1 MTKGQKDKQ
10 RAIQTLL
17 VYSLKWHTPSL
28 LLVVKASHMTESAV
42 KGGHVFFVDNE
53 ATERMCTQGHIKN

>member
-1 MTKGQKDKQ
+1 MTKEQKDKQ
-10 RAIQTLL
+10 RAVQPLL

-28 LLVVKASHMTESAV
+28 LLAVKASHVAESAV
-42 KGGHVFFVDNE
+42 KGGHMFFVNNE